1 MQYQLSGVS
10 LDDADMLVRQCE
22 FPAMRRDPLRMIM
35 FPNADPKPEEEEK
48 ERRWEIEHL
57 QESLENDSCYFRKV
71 TDSSGCYV
79 GFAIWTL
86 DPRSTVTGH
95 KTKPTQRR
103 ESWNPAS
110 LDVKAWIEVSKSL
123 RKERQRVLNG
133 QQNIWRL
140 NTISVAPEHQ
150 RKGVGSMLMQW
161 GCEKADSSGWNSF
174 VMASPDG
181 VSLYR
186 KFGFKAVGQ
195 VQTQHGSFTSMIREP
210 RPSVGSFDNS
220 TGDFMKH

>member
-10 LDDADMLVRQCE
+10 LDDTDMLVRQCE

-35 FPNADPKPEEEEK
+35 FPNADPKPEEEEE

-86 DPRSTVTGH
+86 DPSSTVTGH

-123 RKERQRVLNG
+123 REERQRVLNG

-150 RKGVGSMLMQW
+150 RKGVGSMLVQW
-161 GCEKADSSGWNSF
+161 GCEKADSCGWISF

-181 VSLYR
+181 VQLYN
-186 KFGFKAVGQ
+186 KFGFKAVGH
-195 VQTQHGSFTSMIREP
+195 VQSQHGPFTSMLREP
-210 RPSVGSFDNS
+210 
-220 TGDFMKH
+220 K